1 MKRKRLVTALLAGAI
16 IVGVTTAAY
25 AGSAIQLFYNGQEI
39 KGDAAPVNINGKI
52 YASVRAIA
60 EAMGAEVNWDQDS
73 NQIHITGNDKE
84 RQIAELERALAPK
97 DGLEAVNSWAE
108 ALKQRNG
115 AWQYAVMT
123 PELKSASLE
132 ELASMGWT
140 TGTSSPW
147 VKEFKVK
154 KIAETDRSVRYSVTF
169 TWTES
174 TGSLSNSVVFVT
186 VRKQDDAWLVS
197 LLESLDVKGEIT
209 EISKDGSALSS
220 FFVKGKAGFGG
231 TYEEA
236 KVILGKNTKI
246 YQGYTETELKTDSL
260 KAGTHVE
267 VDFKDG
273 PMLMIYPPQAEAA
286 VIRVFDGC

>member
-1 MKRKRLVTALLAGAI
+1 MKRKKLVTVLLAGAI
-16 IVGVTTAAY
+16 IIGVTTAAY

-60 EAMGAEVNWDQDS
+60 EAMGAEVNWDKDS
-73 NQIHITGNDKE
+73 NQINLIGNDQE

-97 DGLEAVNSWAE
+97 DSLGAVNSWAE
-108 ALKQRNG
+108 AVKQRNG

-123 PELKSASLE
+123 PELKVTSLE
-132 ELASMGWT
+132 DFTSMNWT

-154 KIAETDRSVRYSVTF
+154 KIAEADQSIRYSVTF

-174 TGSLSNSVVFVT
+174 TGSLSDSVIFVT
-186 VRKQDDAWLVS
+186 VQERDDVWLVS
-197 LLESLDVKGEIT
+197 LLENLDVKGEIK
-209 EISKDGSALSS
+209 EISKDGAALSS
-220 FFVKGKAGFGG
+220 FFVKGKAGSGG
-231 TYEEA
+231 TYAEA